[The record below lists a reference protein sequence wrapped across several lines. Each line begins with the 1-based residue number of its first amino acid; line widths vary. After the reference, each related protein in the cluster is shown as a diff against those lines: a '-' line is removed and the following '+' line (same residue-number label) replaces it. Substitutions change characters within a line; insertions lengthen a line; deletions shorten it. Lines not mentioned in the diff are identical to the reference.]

1 MKTNIREYVERE
13 PVEIKER
20 DGRLIIEALNEG
32 GHNGTEV
39 DLMDVIKWVEVNRPD
54 LITFSSHLPL

>member
-13 PVEIKER
+13 PVEIKEK
-20 DGRLIIEALNEG
+20 DGRLVIEALNEG

-39 DLMDVIKWVEVNRPD
+39 DLMDVIEWVEVNRPD
-54 LITFSSHLPL
+54 LITFSLHLLL

>member
-13 PVEIKER
+13 PVEIKEKG
-20 DGRLIIEALNEG
+20 GRLIIEALNEG

-39 DLMDVIKWVEVNRPD
+39 DLMDVIEWVEVNRPD
-54 LITFSSHLPL
+54 LITTRKLEG